1 MSNVRHIPPYEN
13 TNMLM
18 RSKSIVW
25 YTLKY
30 NRHENNIVTNVETTE
45 TLQILGHNHVL
56 FSSKIIAF

>member
-25 YTLKY
+25 STLKY

-56 FSSKIIAF
+56 FQK